1 MRKYLNNSGKRE
13 VRWEGSESGAHR
25 SLGHIWE
32 ETVDTIHGSAS
43 LILINTGLKNM
54 ELREVK

>member
-1 MRKYLNNSGKRE
+1 M
-13 VRWEGSESGAHR
+13 EGSESGAHR

-32 ETVDTIHGSAS
+32 ETVDRIHGSAS